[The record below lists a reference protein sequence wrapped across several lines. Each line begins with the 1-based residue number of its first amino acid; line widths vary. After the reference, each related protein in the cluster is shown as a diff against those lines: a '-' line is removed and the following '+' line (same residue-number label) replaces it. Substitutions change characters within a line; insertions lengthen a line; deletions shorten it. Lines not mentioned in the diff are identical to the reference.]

1 MTITV
6 EHLSKKFNREWI
18 FKNLTYR
25 FQTGVPVAVTGG
37 NGSGKSTFLQ
47 VLSGFIPATEGTV
60 QYEENGKLIPEV
72 KHFEQLDICTPYV
85 ELIEEFTLIE
95 FLTFH
100 FKFKKL
106 KEGMRIEDFLQ
117 KTYLDESADKPIK
130 YFSSGMKQR
139 LKLGIAF
146 FSESA
151 ICLLD
156 EPTTNLDEKGIHWYH
171 DQIQTILPHKLLI
184 VSSNQR
190 QEYSFCGHKLNIP
203 EYK

>member
-100 FKFKKL
+100 FKFKNSK
-106 KEGMRIEDFLQ
+106 KECE
-117 KTYLDESADKPIK
+117 
-130 YFSSGMKQR
+130 
-139 LKLGIAF
+139 
-146 FSESA
+146 
-151 ICLLD
+151 
-156 EPTTNLDEKGIHWYH
+156 
-171 DQIQTILPHKLLI
+171 
-184 VSSNQR
+184 
-190 QEYSFCGHKLNIP
+190 
-203 EYK
+203 